1 MYKAAAFL
9 VLLAIAIGCS
19 DSSEP
24 PPSGYP
30 LTLIIVSDS
39 IVANTALFN
48 FRVEKDTKPVA
59 GAKLR
64 RTDYYVSGKTKTS
77 DLGIQ
82 SDSAG
87 NYKRVI
93 MILGDSISAVAYQAT
108 RDSLTSNFIT
118 WRP

>member
-1 MYKAAAFL
+1 MYKTVLFL
-9 VLLAIAIGCS
+9 ALLAIAIGCS
-19 DSSEP
+19 ESSEP

-30 LTLIIVSDS
+30 LNLIVVSDS

-48 FRVEKDTKPVA
+48 FRVEKDSKPLA

-64 RTDYYVSGKTKTS
+64 RTDYYATGKTKTT

-108 RDSLTSNFIT
+108 HDTLTSNFIR
-118 WRP
+118 WP